1 MGGWCTEPGCIQV
14 GCMEETQR
22 ADLAPQDS
30 YGSVEGSLVLQD
42 DWPSAAVLG
51 DPAVFSFRGV
61 PEPAPC

>member
-1 MGGWCTEPGCIQV
+1 
-14 GCMEETQR
+14 MEETQR